1 MPWGRSEQAEG
12 GLAARHARGSHRKRH
27 RYRQLTSA
35 KNEFWRTDDERL
47 VRIVTDVGAVFRFE
61 DDGEHLIVPAGG
73 HRERGPVLRRLIRLG
88 EGVREGFV

>member
-1 MPWGRSEQAEG
+1 MPWVRPEQAEG

-61 DDGEHLIVPAGG
+61 VVDEIGRWELAGNLDIIKTDPAPTTG
-73 HRERGPVLRRLIRLG
+73 
-88 EGVREGFV
+88 